1 MGEEIRLAILGCG
14 AITAIGHLPAA
25 AAHPGVRVL
34 WLIDSDLARA
44 RSLARQFHLDCQVAS
59 DYKPVL
65 PQVDALINALPN
77 HLHAPVNLEAL
88 NAGVH
93 VLCEKP
99 LSTAS
104 ADARACC
111 ELAEKKDVLLAVG
124 MNRRFSAGQRLL
136 PIALREGSLGDLL
149 GYDWSYGG
157 VFDWQSAS
165 GFYFSRAQ
173 AGGGAL
179 IDFAVHLL
187 DSLIDWFGPVA
198 HFDYQDDDWGSGIE
212 ANAILELQHSG
223 EHGPVKGRVRVSR
236 TYPLSNR
243 LLIQGSKATAEIKS
257 DDPDSVI
264 IQRQAGQDKLS
275 ETLRLPDFPP
285 TTTFYKQ
292 LDNFVESLHG
302 RQKLI
307 SDGWQAVRVIELI
320 EQCYAHRRRIP
331 EPWSE
336 YPLSEVALE
345 TEGARR

>member
-1 MGEEIRLAILGCG
+1 MSAEVRLAILGCG

-25 AAHPGVRVL
+25 AIHPGVSAV
-34 WLIDSDLARA
+34 WLIDSDLNRA
-44 RSLARQFHLDCQVAS
+44 RGLARQFNLDCQIVS

-77 HLHAPVNLEAL
+77 HLHTPVNLEAL

-99 LSTAS
+99 LSTTA

-111 ELAEKKDVLLAVG
+111 ELAKHKGALLAVG
-124 MNRRFSAGQRLL
+124 MNRRFFASHRLL
-136 PIALREGSLGDLL
+136 PIVLQERSLGDLL
-149 GYDWSYGG
+149 GYDWSQGG

-179 IDFAVHLL
+179 IDYGVHLL
-187 DSLIDWFGPVA
+187 DSLIDWFGPVI

-223 EHGPVKGRVRVSR
+223 KNGPVKGRVRVSR
-236 TYPLSNR
+236 TYPLRNR
-243 LLIQGSKATAEIKS
+243 MLLRGSKADAEIPS
-257 DDPDSVI
+257 EDPDSI
-264 IQRQAGQDKLS
+264 IIRRQAGENILS
-275 ETLRLPDFPP
+275 ETLRLPDLASS
-285 TTTFYKQ
+285 TTFYKQ
-292 LDNFVESLHG
+292 LDNFVESIRG
-302 RQKLI
+302 NQKLI
-307 SDGWQAVRVIELI
+307 SDGEQALRVIELI
-320 EQCYAHRRRIP
+320 EQCYEHRRRIP

-336 YPLSEVALE
+336 VDLIA
-345 TEGARR
+345 EGALQ